1 MMLKIQADRRNDGN
15 SRLIVFTGFSV
26 LVHIMVLHLAEP
38 IQIKSTAESG
48 GSVAVTLISRY
59 RAAEPKH
66 EFLVSEA
73 KAPSSSAS
81 VSRKPKPPAEH
92 PAVSAKAVEQILREE
107 PDESGAEIVSGR
119 EKKTDAESEP
129 AEKPAALHFPSA
141 LSAESAPEAAAP
153 VLTEQEMS
161 FLTEHM
167 RQKVRSQLT
176 YPQLARRMG
185 WNGTVMLR
193 VYLTEN
199 GGVEKT
205 EIILS
210 SGFKALDKEA
220 FESVYRAAPYEN
232 HTGEEV
238 IVELP
243 VRFSLSG

>member
-1 MMLKIQADRRNDGN
+1 MLKIQADRRDDGN
-15 SRLIVFTGFSV
+15 FRLIIFTGVSV
-26 LVHIMVLHLAEP
+26 LVHILVLHLADP
-38 IQIKSTAESG
+38 IQIQSTAESG

-81 VSRKPKPPAEH
+81 VSLKPKPPAEH
-92 PAVSAKAVEQILREE
+92 SAVSAKAVEQILHEE

-141 LSAESAPEAAAP
+141 LSAESVPEAAAP
-153 VLTEQEMS
+153 ALTEQEMS

-193 VYLTEN
+193 VYLTGN

-238 IVELP
+238 TVELP